1 MRLLIIEDD
10 ADISKALKTVFEKN
24 NYCADIADNGPDGIS
39 FGLSGNYDGIILD
52 IMLPGCDGYEV
63 LKKLRDKQIT
73 VPVLMLTAR
82 SEVSDKV
89 AGLDAGADDYL
100 AKPFSVSELLARVRA
115 MLRRRSDYQPDI
127 IKINNVVLN
136 KGTLELEFNN
146 KKTRLVAREYQVLEM
161 MAENIGNIISTET
174 MMEHIWGWDT
184 DVEVSIVWVTVSN
197 IRKKLVA
204 INAPLSIRSVRGIG
218 YALEMII

>member
-63 LKKLRDKQIT
+63 LKKLRNEQIT
-73 VPVLMLTAR
+73 VPVLMLTAK

-136 KGTLELEFNN
+136 KGTLELEFYN
-146 KKTRLVAREYQVLEM
+146 KKSRLVAREYQVLEM
-161 MAENIGNIISTET
+161 MAENIGNIVSTES

-197 IRKKLVA
+197 IRKKLAA